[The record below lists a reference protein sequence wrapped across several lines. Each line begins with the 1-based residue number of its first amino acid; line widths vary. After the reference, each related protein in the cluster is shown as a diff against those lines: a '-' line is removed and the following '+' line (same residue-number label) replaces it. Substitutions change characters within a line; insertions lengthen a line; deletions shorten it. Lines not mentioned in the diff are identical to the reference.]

1 MGDRRRLLRE
11 RAATVR
17 VRSGSYPH
25 EAFAMQDVLMPLI
38 IVVNYAIELLKLVV
52 LASIVMSW
60 LVAFNVVNT
69 RNRAVYMIMDV
80 LYRVTEP
87 VLRPLRRIIP
97 NTGAVDLS
105 PIALFFILWLIQMY
119 LPMIARGLS

>member
-1 MGDRRRLLRE
+1 LQDE
-11 RAATVR
+11 AAAVR
-17 VRSGSYPH
+17 VRSVRILPYYH

-60 LVAFNVVNT
+60 LVTFNVLNT
-69 RNRAVYMIMDV
+69 RNRAVYMIVDT
-80 LYRVTEP
+80 LYRITEP
-87 VLRPLRRIIP
+87 VLRPIRRIMP